1 MNQLPKPPSRR
12 KRSMSDKFD
21 LTADERKQLRTLL
34 DSDDWKVVEKI
45 HSAAIESARS
55 LLESCYERFELH
67 QGIVA
72 GLRQFK
78 EILHQWARAKSHE
91 GLLDPA
97 ATGHAAT
104 IRSAV
109 GSRG

>member
-1 MNQLPKPPSRR
+1 
-12 KRSMSDKFD
+12 MSDKFD

-78 EILHQWARAKSHE
+78 EILHQWAKEPINPSVAPWFRKPTSSNVVA
-91 GLLDPA
+91 
-97 ATGHAAT
+97 GH
-104 IRSAV
+104 
-109 GSRG
+109 